1 MIRPS
6 WLIFARSL
14 EGLALCLWLGGLIA
28 VGALVAPVAF
38 GVLSRPEAGRVVG
51 ECFRRL
57 NLIGFACGGALLLA
71 LLLEAAVLRRA
82 HARLRAARA
91 ALVLAAIALGL
102 YLGVRLFPEMNALRA
117 AGSSPAFQRLHHL
130 SAQLLS
136 LQMLLLLGEL
146 ICSAASIPLVS
157 TRGVGKPF
165 QHGGTE
171 IPEMHGEKL
180 EERPVFLH
188 LFSVFLRDLRASVL
202 QQFSPH
208 TGHRTQRG
216 GVEQP

>member
-6 WLIFARSL
+6 WLILARVL

-71 LLLEAAVLRRA
+71 LLLEAAVWPRA

-91 ALVLAAIALGL
+91 VLVLAAVALGL
-102 YLGVRLFPEMNALRA
+102 YLGLRLFPEMNALRA
-117 AGSSPAFQRLHHL
+117 AGSSPPFQRLHHL
-130 SAQLLS
+130 ASQLLS
-136 LQMLLLLGEL
+136 LQMLLLLAEL
-146 ICSAASIPLVS
+146 ICSAASIPHIS
-157 TRGVGKPF
+157 ARQEGKTL

-171 IPEMHGEKL
+171 ITED
-180 EERPVFLH
+180 
-188 LFSVFLRDLRASVL
+188 LRVLRASVL
-202 QQFSPH
+202 RLFSP
-208 TGHRTQRG
+208 GAAHRASSAG
-216 GVEQP
+216 AEQP